1 MSSRAKSKQANQVVR
16 AQLAREDRKRRLR
29 IVMLIAGAVIVVAGF
44 IGWGVWSS
52 QKSTKA
58 TTPVNATAGGVGL
71 PVGGAGGKAKVEL
84 YVDFMCPACKAFEQA
99 AGPTLNEMMAAGRAE
114 VILHPVAILDDASTT
129 NYSTRAS
136 AAAGCASDGGKLN
149 EYATALYAQQP
160 PEGGDGLPD
169 DQLIQ
174 IGRDVGLSDTFAQ
187 CVTGGTYLTW
197 VPKVTA
203 AASERGLRGTP
214 TAFVNDKQIESTV
227 EALTAAVNGAVG

>member
-1 MSSRAKSKQANQVVR
+1 MRVGRRQAQRVRHRA
-16 AQLAREDRKRRLR
+16 LR
-29 IVMLIAGAVIVVAGF
+29 
-44 IGWGVWSS
+44 
-52 QKSTKA
+52 
-58 TTPVNATAGGVGL
+58 
-71 PVGGAGGKAKVEL
+71 
-84 YVDFMCPACKAFEQA
+84 
-99 AGPTLNEMMAAGRAE
+99 
-114 VILHPVAILDDASTT
+114 
-129 NYSTRAS
+129 
-136 AAAGCASDGGKLN
+136 AAA
-149 EYATALYAQQP
+149 